1 MTDGDGSF
9 SRLLRSKLHKV
20 ELAIGTLTERSILV
34 FYLNSFYDEKMNEN
48 AKILSAFENR
58 LRAGFV

>member
-1 MTDGDGSF
+1 MIQSSDYSCPVLKNNPNPQQF
-9 SRLLRSKLHKV
+9 KSM
-20 ELAIGTLTERSILV
+20 
-34 FYLNSFYDEKMNEN
+34 KMNENEN